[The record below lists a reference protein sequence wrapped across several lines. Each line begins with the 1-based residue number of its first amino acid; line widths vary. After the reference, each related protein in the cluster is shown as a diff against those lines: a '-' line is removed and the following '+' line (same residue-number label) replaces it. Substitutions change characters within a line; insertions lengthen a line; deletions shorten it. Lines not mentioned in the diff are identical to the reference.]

1 MNISRFD
8 IQGVPAMP
16 VYWEEARIPASWR
29 QNKTYQR
36 GHGYTPQ
43 IAGFDVET
51 SQNERCAWMYLW
63 CMSVDNLR
71 VYGRT
76 VQDFKNWI
84 RRLAAALDLNP
95 KYRLAVYV
103 HNLKFDFHF
112 IKNDILISSVKKD
125 DFIAK
130 TKRQIIKCLV
140 DAHLEMR
147 DSAVYTEC
155 PLWMMGEE
163 LGLPKLE
170 EDYEAVRTPQTEL
183 RPESLQYCCRDC
195 DILVYY
201 YHREAHIYGGI
212 GKIPRTATGIVK
224 NMITAAFDKLP
235 VAEKRQIYARQ
246 LKTTLPKNPTA
257 DDIKRV
263 ERDKM
268 VLTRLRRAFFG
279 GYCYASP
286 LECDRLRRESDG
298 CGVISADQNAAYA
311 AAMLTRPFPAD
322 RFAPMPE
329 DAIPRTRDQI
339 EDFLKMR
346 GRYKRRAMLLT
357 VKIKNLT
364 ARIPDF
370 GFLPSWCRYHVHEN
384 GMEEI
389 KRAARIKH
397 ADEIEMTLTDV
408 DLRLLLQWYTA
419 RPDAQ
424 HPDGGIYI
432 ISGLWTIYAAL
443 PSYIINTVCVL
454 YARKKQAKKRYNDK
468 KQAGTLTIRDEIEYR
483 RIKSRL
489 ARIYGVFVQDPVRMQ
504 YVYDNDKHALSPA
517 GRQPADKSQYGP
529 VLYQWGVWVAA
540 WARYALLVMAGRIGM
555 QGGAWDHDMIYCDTD
570 CVRWVDR
577 GDGREMYIHMC
588 NAEIKK
594 KIDSILTPWKIAYI
608 EQNYGIFLQSDDL
621 DGCGQWEIERYAEYK
636 QIGIKQYAYIDKKGH
651 FRAVLAGL
659 PQKDDRPGSD
669 KPYYFDQWDD
679 NAEKMAAFWSG
690 LYIPAEYTNLR
701 KTHYVD
707 QQTDCEA
714 IDEYGELV
722 EIVSPCGC
730 MLIPTD
736 YRATPDRPSD
746 GYALT
751 DKHDMLNEIIKAGV
765 DVLPADM
772 IGWGED

>member
-1 MNISRFD
+1 MSISRFD

-16 VYWEEARIPASWR
+16 VYWEDARIPENWR

-51 SQNERCAWMYLW
+51 SQNDRCAWVYLW

-76 VQDFKNWI
+76 VQDFKHWI

-170 EDYEAVRTPQTEL
+170 EDYEAIRTPQTEL

-322 RFAPMPE
+322 RFAPMPD
-329 DAIPRTRDQI
+329 DAIPRTRNQI
-339 EDFLKMR
+339 EDFIKMR

-357 VKIKNLT
+357 IKLKNLT
-364 ARIPDF
+364 SRIPDF

-419 RPDAQ
+419 RPDAE

-504 YVYDNDKHALSPA
+504 YVYDNEKHALSPA

-555 QGGAWDHDMIYCDTD
+555 QYGSWDNDMIYCDTD

-577 GDGREMYIHMC
+577 GDGREMYIHIC

-594 KIDSILTPWKIAYI
+594 KIDNILTPWKIAYI
-608 EQNYGIFLQSDDL
+608 EQNYGIFLEPDDL
-621 DGCGQWEIERYAEYK
+621 DGCGQWEIERYSEYK
-636 QIGIKQYAYIDKKGH
+636 QIGIKQYAYIDQKGR

-679 NAEKMAAFWSG
+679 NADKMAAFWSG

-707 QQTDCEA
+707 QETRCEA

-722 EIVSPCGC
+722 EIISPCGC

-746 GYALT
+746 GYAMT
-751 DKHDMLNEIIKAGV
+751 DKHDILNEIIKAGV

-772 IGWGED
+772 IGWGAD